1 MLVVCGFIFN
11 LSAAILTPPPLLSV
25 SSIMY
30 LFVFPILLLLTE
42 GKGDKEMSGHLFT
55 LSCNLIF
62 T

>member
-11 LSAAILTPPPLLSV
+11 LSAAILTSPLLSV
-25 SSIMY
+25 SSIMH